1 MISKYLKN
9 YKVLLASSSK
19 RRQELL
25 KELEI
30 NFQIILQKI
39 EESYPKRLNRS
50 EITDFL
56 SKKIYSII
64 K

>member
-1 MISKYLKN
+1 MISEHLKN

-19 RRQELL
+19 RRHELL

-30 NFQIILQKI
+30 NFQIVFQKI
-39 EESYPKRLNRS
+39 EESYPKNLIKS

-56 SKKIYSII
+56 SKKNLFHF
-64 K
+64 

>member
-1 MISKYLKN
+1 MISEYLKN

-19 RRQELL
+19 RRHELL

-30 NFQIILQKI
+30 NFQIVFQKI
-39 EESYPKRLNRS
+39 EESYPKNLIKS

-56 SKKIYSII
+56 
-64 K
+64 